1 MTDKRE
7 KRETRLHFQE
17 ASNSWICETNVPRHI
32 KEMLKDPLYEV
43 LEQEQDGEKITW
55 LKASLRSEYGADFFP
70 EINPRIRF
78 GKPKKIDQKTE
89 I

>member
-1 MTDKRE
+1 MTN

-17 ASNSWICETNVPRHI
+17 ESNLWIYETNVPRHI
-32 KEMLKDPLYEV
+32 KEMLKNPLYEV

-55 LKASLRSEYGADFFP
+55 LKARLSSEYGADFFP